1 MGVRRSLAN
10 AQAEVHAM
18 KIGSI
23 TLPSFSTPAK
33 VGVVAALVLA
43 LSASGGFSAL
53 LFGASGGAS
62 APIEKGDTGGV
73 PTATPGDGAITGDR
87 IDVVRNGSFSLEVA
101 DVEASLTKLTGIVK
115 SQGGYVSG
123 SYRYTDAS
131 TPYLTVTFRVP
142 AASFDAAVLTLRA
155 EGTVLSEQISTYE
168 VTMQL
173 VDLEAR
179 LRNLRASETALLD
192 LMTQATTVSDVLAV
206 QTQLTSVRSDIESYD
221 AQRAALAD
229 QVAMTTISVTIS
241 QIGSSIGNATNGFDL
256 GKEVSLAIANL
267 ISVGRTVIVA
277 AINLVIVVLPIA
289 LIGALAGGLLG
300 RAVTPLVALLRR
312 LMGVGVVAKR
322 TARRR

>member
-1 MGVRRSLAN
+1 
-10 AQAEVHAM
+10 M
-18 KIGSI
+18 KIGSL

-33 VGVVAALVLA
+33 IGVVVALVLA
-43 LSASGGFSAL
+43 LSASGGFSTL
-53 LFGASGGAS
+53 LFGASGGDS
-62 APIEKGDTGGV
+62 TPIEKGDTGAV
-73 PTATPGDGAITGDR
+73 PTATPGGGAIEGDR

-101 DVEASLTKLTGIVK
+101 DVEASFTKLTGVVK

-142 AASFDAAVLTLRA
+142 SASFDAAVLALRA

-206 QTQLTSVRSDIESYD
+206 QTQLTTVRSDIESYD

-241 QIGSSIGNATNGFDL
+241 PIGSSIGNATIGFDL
-256 GKEVSLAIANL
+256 GKEVSRAVANL
-267 ISVGRTVIVA
+267 ITVGWTVVVA

-300 RAVTPLVALLRR
+300 RTLTPLVALLRR
-312 LMGVGVVAKR
+312 LMGVGVATKR

>member
-1 MGVRRSLAN
+1 MR
-10 AQAEVHAM
+10 
-18 KIGSI
+18 IGSL

-33 VGVVAALVLA
+33 IGVVAALVLA
-43 LSASGGFSAL
+43 LSASGGLSAL
-53 LFGASGGAS
+53 LFGASGSAS
-62 APIEKGDTGGV
+62 APFEKDDTGRV
-73 PTATPGDGAITGDR
+73 PTATPDGGTIEGDR

-101 DVEASLTKLTGIVK
+101 DVEASLTKLTGVVK

-142 AASFDAAVLTLRA
+142 AASFDAAVLALRE
-155 EGTVLSEQISTYE
+155 EGTLLSEQISTYE

-179 LRNLRASETALLD
+179 LRNLRASETALLE

-206 QTQLTSVRSDIESYD
+206 QTQLTVVRSDIESYE

-241 QIGSSIGNATNGFDL
+241 PIGSSISDAARGFDF
-256 GKEVSLAIANL
+256 GREVSLAVANL
-267 ISVGRTVIVA
+267 ISVGRTVVIA

-289 LIGALAGGLLG
+289 LIGALAGSLLG

-312 LMGVGVVAKR
+312 LVGVGVATR
-322 TARRR
+322 QTTRRR

>member
-1 MGVRRSLAN
+1 MRRPPVN
-10 AQAEVHAM
+10 AQVEVHTM
-18 KIGSI
+18 KIGSL

-33 VGVVAALVLA
+33 IGVVVALVLA
-43 LSASGGFSAL
+43 LSASGGLSAL

-62 APIEKGDTGGV
+62 APEKGDTGGV
-73 PTATPGDGAITGDR
+73 PTATPGGGSIEGDR

-101 DVEASLTKLTGIVK
+101 DVEASLTKLTGVVK

-142 AASFDAAVLTLRA
+142 AASFDAAVLALRA

-179 LRNLRASETALLD
+179 LRNLRASESALLE
-192 LMTQATTVSDVLAV
+192 LMTRATTVSDVLAV
-206 QTQLTSVRSDIESYD
+206 QTQLTAVRSDIESYD

-241 QIGSSIGNATNGFDL
+241 QIGSSIGNAANGFDL

-300 RAVTPLVALLRR
+300 RVVTPLVALLRR
-312 LMGVGVVAKR
+312 LMGVGVATKR
-322 TARRR
+322 TTRRR

>member
-1 MGVRRSLAN
+1 MR
-10 AQAEVHAM
+10 
-18 KIGSI
+18 IGSL

-33 VGVVAALVLA
+33 IGVVAALVLA
-43 LSASGGFSAL
+43 LSASGGLSAL
-53 LFGASGGAS
+53 LFGASGSAS
-62 APIEKGDTGGV
+62 APFEKDDTGRV
-73 PTATPGDGAITGDR
+73 PTATPDGGTIEGDR

-101 DVEASLTKLTGIVK
+101 DVEASLTKLTGVVK

-142 AASFDAAVLTLRA
+142 AASFDAAVLALRE
-155 EGTVLSEQISTYE
+155 EGTLLSEQISTYE

-179 LRNLRASETALLD
+179 LRNLRASETALLE

-206 QTQLTSVRSDIESYD
+206 QTQLTVVRSDIESYE

-241 QIGSSIGNATNGFDL
+241 PIGSSISDAARGFDF
-256 GKEVSLAIANL
+256 GREVSLAVANL
-267 ISVGRTVIVA
+267 ISVGRTVVIA
-277 AINLVIVVLPIA
+277 TINLVIVVLPIA

-312 LMGVGVVAKR
+312 LVGVGVATKQ
-322 TARRR
+322 TTRRR

>member
-1 MGVRRSLAN
+1 
-10 AQAEVHAM
+10 M
-18 KIGSI
+18 KIGLL
-23 TLPSFSTPAK
+23 TLPTFSSPAK
-33 VGVVAALVLA
+33 IGVVVALVLA
-43 LSASGGFSAL
+43 LSASGGINAL
-53 LFGASGGAS
+53 FFGASSSAS
-62 APIEKGDTGGV
+62 PVEKGDTGGV

-101 DVEASLTKLTGIVK
+101 DVEASLTKLTGVVK

-142 AASFDAAVLTLRA
+142 AASFDAAVLALRA

-179 LRNLRASETALLD
+179 LRNLRASEAALLE
-192 LMTQATTVSDVLAV
+192 LMTRATTVSDVLAV

-221 AQRAALAD
+221 AQRASLAD
-229 QVAMTTISVTIS
+229 QVAMTTVSVTIS
-241 QIGSSIGNATNGFDL
+241 PIGSSIGNATSGFDL

-267 ISVGRTVIVA
+267 IAVGRTVIIA

-289 LIGALAGGLLG
+289 LVGALAGGLLG
-300 RAVTPLVALLRR
+300 RVVMPLFALLRR
-312 LMGVGVVAKR
+312 LMGVGVATKR

>member
-1 MGVRRSLAN
+1 MRRSPAN
-10 AQAEVHAM
+10 AQVEVHTM
-18 KIGSI
+18 KIGSL
-23 TLPSFSTPAK
+23 TLPSFSGPAK
-33 VGVVAALVLA
+33 VGVVVALVLA

-53 LFGASGGAS
+53 LFGVSTGA
-62 APIEKGDTGGV
+62 APIEKGGTGGT
-73 PTATPGDGAITGDR
+73 PTATPGGGTITGDR
-87 IDVVRNGSFSLEVA
+87 IDLVRTGTFSLEVE
-101 DVEASLTKLTGIVK
+101 DVDANLTKLTNLMK

-123 SYRYTDAS
+123 SYRYTDTS

-142 AASFDAAVLTLRA
+142 AASFDAAVLALRE

-179 LRNLRASETALLD
+179 LRNLRASEAALLT
-192 LMTQATTVSDVLAV
+192 LMARANSVSDVLAV
-206 QTQLTSVRSDIESYD
+206 QTQLTAVRSDIESYD

-241 QIGSSIGNATNGFDL
+241 PIGSSIGNATSGFDL
-256 GKEVSLAIANL
+256 RKEVAHAIANL

-277 AINLVIVVLPIA
+277 AINLVIVVLPIT

-300 RAVTPLVALLRR
+300 RAIAPLFALLRR
-312 LMGVGVVAKR
+312 LMGVGVTTKR
-322 TARRR
+322 TAHRR

>member
-1 MGVRRSLAN
+1 
-10 AQAEVHAM
+10 M
-18 KIGSI
+18 KIGSL
-23 TLPSFSTPAK
+23 TLPTFSTPAK
-33 VGVVAALVLA
+33 IGVVAALVLA
-43 LSASGGFSAL
+43 LSASGGIGAL
-53 LFGASGGAS
+53 FFGASGGAS
-62 APIEKGDTGGV
+62 APIEKGDIGGT
-73 PTATPGDGAITGDR
+73 PTAAPSDGKITADR
-87 IDVVRNGSFSLEVA
+87 IDLVRTGTFSLEVE
-101 DVEASLTKLTGIVK
+101 DVDASLTKLTNLMK

-123 SYRYTDAS
+123 SYRYTDTS

-142 AASFDAAVLTLRA
+142 AASFDAAVLALRA

-179 LRNLRASETALLD
+179 LRNLRASEAALLE
-192 LMTQATTVSDVLAV
+192 LMTRATTVSDVLSV
-206 QTQLTSVRSDIESYD
+206 QTQLTAVRSDIESYD

-241 QIGSSIGNATNGFDL
+241 PIGSSIGNATNGFDL
-256 GKEVSLAIANL
+256 RKEVAHAIANL

-300 RAVTPLVALLRR
+300 RAIAPLFALLRR
-312 LMGVGVVAKR
+312 LMGVGVATKR

>member
-1 MGVRRSLAN
+1 MR
-10 AQAEVHAM
+10 
-18 KIGSI
+18 IGSL
-23 TLPSFSTPAK
+23 TLPPFSTPAK
-33 VGVVAALVLA
+33 IGVVAALVLA
-43 LSASGGFSAL
+43 LSASGGLSAL
-53 LFGASGGAS
+53 LFGASGSAS
-62 APIEKGDTGGV
+62 APFEKDDTGRV
-73 PTATPGDGAITGDR
+73 PTATPDGGTIEGDR

-101 DVEASLTKLTGIVK
+101 DVEASLTKLTGVVK

-142 AASFDAAVLTLRA
+142 AASFDAAVLALRE
-155 EGTVLSEQISTYE
+155 EGTLLSEQISTYE

-179 LRNLRASETALLD
+179 LRNLRASETALLE

-206 QTQLTSVRSDIESYD
+206 QTQLTVVRSDIESYE

-241 QIGSSIGNATNGFDL
+241 PIGSSISDAARGFDF
-256 GKEVSLAIANL
+256 GREVSLAVANL
-267 ISVGRTVIVA
+267 ISVGRTVVIA

-312 LMGVGVVAKR
+312 LVGVGVATKQ
-322 TARRR
+322 TTRRR

>member
-1 MGVRRSLAN
+1 
-10 AQAEVHAM
+10 M
-18 KIGSI
+18 KIGSL

-33 VGVVAALVLA
+33 IGVVVALVLA
-43 LSASGGFSAL
+43 LSASGGLSAL

-62 APIEKGDTGGV
+62 APEKGDTGGV
-73 PTATPGDGAITGDR
+73 PTATPGGGSIEGDR

-131 TPYLTVTFRVP
+131 MPYLTVTFRIP
-142 AASFDAAVLTLRA
+142 AASFDASVLALRA

-179 LRNLRASETALLD
+179 LRNLRASETALLE
-192 LMTQATTVSDVLAV
+192 LMTRATTVSDVLAV
-206 QTQLTSVRSDIESYD
+206 QTQLTAVRSDIESYD

-241 QIGSSIGNATNGFDL
+241 PIGSSIGNAASGFDL

-300 RAVTPLVALLRR
+300 RVATPLVALLRR
-312 LMGVGVVAKR
+312 LMGVGVATKR
-322 TARRR
+322 TTRRR

>member
-1 MGVRRSLAN
+1 
-10 AQAEVHAM
+10 M
-18 KIGSI
+18 KIGSL

-33 VGVVAALVLA
+33 IGVVVALVLA
-43 LSASGGFSAL
+43 LSASGGLSAL
-53 LFGASGGAS
+53 LFGASGGSS

-73 PTATPGDGAITGDR
+73 PTATPDGGALEGDR
-87 IDVVRNGSFSLEVA
+87 IDVVRNGSFSLEVE
-101 DVEASLTKLTGIVK
+101 DVEVSLTKLTGIVK

-142 AASFDAAVLTLRA
+142 AASFDAAVLALRA

-179 LRNLRASETALLD
+179 LRNLRASEAALLE
-192 LMTQATTVSDVLAV
+192 LVTQATTVSDVLAV
-206 QTQLTSVRSDIESYD
+206 QTELTAVRSDIESYD

-229 QVAMTTISVTIS
+229 QVAMTSISVTIS
-241 QIGSSIGNATNGFDL
+241 PVGSSIGNAANGFDF
-256 GKEVSLAIANL
+256 GKEVSLAVANL
-267 ISVGRTVIVA
+267 ISVGRTVVVA

-289 LIGALAGGLLG
+289 LIGALAGGLFG

-312 LMGVGVVAKR
+312 LVGVGVATKG
-322 TARRR
+322 TTRRR

>member
-1 MGVRRSLAN
+1 
-10 AQAEVHAM
+10 M

-33 VGVVAALVLA
+33 IGVVAALVLA
-43 LSASGGFSAL
+43 LSASGGLSAL
-53 LFGASGGAS
+53 LFGASGSAS
-62 APIEKGDTGGV
+62 APFEKDDTGRV
-73 PTATPGDGAITGDR
+73 PTATPDGGTIEGDR

-101 DVEASLTKLTGIVK
+101 DVEASLTKLTGVVK

-142 AASFDAAVLTLRA
+142 AASFDAAVLALRE
-155 EGTVLSEQISTYE
+155 EGTLLSEQISTYE

-179 LRNLRASETALLD
+179 LRNLRASETALLE

-206 QTQLTSVRSDIESYD
+206 QTQLTVVRSDIESYE

-241 QIGSSIGNATNGFDL
+241 PIGSSISDAARGFDF
-256 GKEVSLAIANL
+256 GREVSLAVANL
-267 ISVGRTVIVA
+267 ISVGRTVVIA

-312 LMGVGVVAKR
+312 LVGVGVATKQ
-322 TARRR
+322 TTRRR

>member
-1 MGVRRSLAN
+1 MR
-10 AQAEVHAM
+10 
-18 KIGSI
+18 IGSL

-33 VGVVAALVLA
+33 IGVVVALVLA
-43 LSASGGFSAL
+43 LSASGGLSAL
-53 LFGASGGAS
+53 LFGASGSAS
-62 APIEKGDTGGV
+62 APFEKDDTGRV
-73 PTATPGDGAITGDR
+73 PTATPDGGTIEGDR

-101 DVEASLTKLTGIVK
+101 DVEASLTKLTGVVK

-142 AASFDAAVLTLRA
+142 AASFDAAVLALRE
-155 EGTVLSEQISTYE
+155 EGTLLSEQISTYE

-179 LRNLRASETALLD
+179 LRNLRASETALLE

-206 QTQLTSVRSDIESYD
+206 QTQLTVVRSDIESYE

-241 QIGSSIGNATNGFDL
+241 PIGSSISDAARGFDF
-256 GKEVSLAIANL
+256 GREVSLAVANL
-267 ISVGRTVIVA
+267 ISVGRTVVIA

-312 LMGVGVVAKR
+312 LVGVGVATKQ
-322 TARRR
+322 TTRRR

>member
-1 MGVRRSLAN
+1 
-10 AQAEVHAM
+10 M
-18 KIGSI
+18 KIGSL
-23 TLPSFSTPAK
+23 TLPSLSTPAK
-33 VGVVAALVLA
+33 IGVVVALVLA
-43 LSASGGFSAL
+43 LSASGGLGAL
-53 LFGASGGAS
+53 FLGASGGAS
-62 APIEKGDTGGV
+62 SPQEKGDTGGV
-73 PTATPGDGAITGDR
+73 PTALPGDGAITGDR

-131 TPYLTVTFRVP
+131 MPYLTVTFRIP
-142 AASFDAAVLTLRA
+142 AASFDASVLALRS

-179 LRNLRASETALLD
+179 LRNLRASETALLE

-206 QTQLTSVRSDIESYD
+206 QTQLTAVRSDIESYD

-241 QIGSSIGNATNGFDL
+241 QIGSSIGNAANGFDL

-267 ISVGRTVIVA
+267 ISVGRTVIIA

-300 RAVTPLVALLRR
+300 RVVTPLVALLRR
-312 LMGVGVVAKR
+312 LMGVGAATKG

>member
-1 MGVRRSLAN
+1 
-10 AQAEVHAM
+10 M
-18 KIGSI
+18 KIGSL
-23 TLPSFSTPAK
+23 TLPSLSTPAK
-33 VGVVAALVLA
+33 IGVVAALVLA

-101 DVEASLTKLTGIVK
+101 DVETSLKKLTGVVK

-123 SYRYTDAS
+123 SYRYTDSS

-142 AASFDAAVLTLRA
+142 AASFDSVVIALRA

-179 LRNLRASETALLD
+179 LRNLRASEEALLE
-192 LMTQATTVSDVLAV
+192 LMSRATTVSDVLAV
-206 QTQLTSVRSDIESYD
+206 QTQLTVVRSDIESYE

-241 QIGSSIGNATNGFDL
+241 PIGSSISDAARGFDF
-256 GKEVSLAIANL
+256 GREVSLAVANL
-267 ISVGRTVIVA
+267 ISVGRTVVIA

-312 LMGVGVVAKR
+312 LVGVGVATKQ
-322 TARRR
+322 TTRRR